1 MTNAVTEDSGKLV
14 VALTGDIDLEHAP
27 GVRELL
33 LDCVGRAKDVVV
45 DFTAVDYIDSSGVAN
60 LVEALQTANKQ
71 NTGFALVS
79 VTGQAM
85 RVLQLARLE
94 KVFTIHDDLAAAN
107 MATGMATG
115 RAAG

>member
-14 VALTGDIDLEHAP
+14 VKLTGDIDLEHAP
-27 GVRELL
+27 KVRELL
-33 LDCVGRAKDVVV
+33 LDCVGREKDVVV
-45 DFTAVDYIDSSGVAN
+45 DFAAVDYIDSSGVAN

-71 NTGFALVS
+71 NTGFQLVS

-94 KVFTIHDDLAAAN
+94 KVFAIHDDLAAAVG
-107 MATGMATG
+107 ATG
-115 RAAG
+115 